1 MSLTKAMELLD
12 ANTFC
17 QTHRNYIV
25 NTEKIIEILPA
36 DNLIVLE
43 GNNKVILS
51 DKYKSFTK
59 QFQILK

>member
-1 MSLTKAMELLD
+1 LD
-12 ANTFC
+12 AAKFY

-25 NTEKIIEILPA
+25 NTEKIMEILPA

-43 GNNKVILS
+43 GNHRITLS